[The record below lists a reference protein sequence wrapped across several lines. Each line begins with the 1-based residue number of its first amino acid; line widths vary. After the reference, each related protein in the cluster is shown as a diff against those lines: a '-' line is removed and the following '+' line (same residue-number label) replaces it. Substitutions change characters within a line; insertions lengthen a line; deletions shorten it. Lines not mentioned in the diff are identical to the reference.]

1 MESEQIQPNLISL
14 DPINENDLIKLQLY
28 SIRKSLIFIATFDF
42 ILSFFSILSSST
54 IEDETQ
60 RNVGMYTYLGVC
72 LMILLGI
79 VGINRYNKYLVHFYA
94 VYLSLEL
101 VSRFFLLF
109 YYTWG
114 LGSFIFIWLIILIN
128 IWILKLICKYIYN
141 LRHLPENEIES
152 LKSGWKPLS
161 YTVIYY

>member
-1 MESEQIQPNLISL
+1 METIEPSLVSL
-14 DPINENDLIKLQLY
+14 DPINENDIRKLQIY
-28 SIRKSLIFIATFDF
+28 SVRKSLICIAIIDF

-54 IEDETQ
+54 ISDETQ

-79 VGINRYNKYLVHFYA
+79 VGINRYNKCLVYFYG

-109 YYTWG
+109 YYSWN
-114 LGSFIFIWLIILIN
+114 LGSFIFIWLIIILN
-128 IWILKLICKYIYN
+128 IWILKLICKYIDN
-141 LRHLPENEIES
+141 LRKLPENEIES
-152 LKSGWKPLS
+152 LKTGWNPS
-161 YTVIYY
+161 RYTVIYY